1 MAALTQ
7 NISIVPGIELSPQE
21 ANRYKNIFAVQ
32 VPMCEVFRAILN
44 WECSEKQ
51 KGQTYADYFEQKKQQ
66 YEDRHAALVTQ
77 ENNRFK
83 LPKIGLPT
91 SSIKMLQEEP
101 SRYDVTLMFS
111 YLFEIFK
118 SKETYTNAGQVR
130 IPSQLE
136 CLLKKAKDM
145 RNDVMHEVAAGAVD
159 PMKFDEIVKA
169 MHDVIDEA
177 GNVYNIPADEVTSF
191 KAQIDGMWD
200 EVRTD
205 NEKAKAYSCFFL
217 QTFGNKEAK
226 VKWEEALSEETLL
239 FGEDKVERSKVFH
252 SLELTIQKPGLQAG
266 RISYK
271 ELFSD
276 TDKKFIL
283 VSGASGSGKSTLVKN
298 LVIQFHGISD
308 ANVEMKNLHNF
319 NLILIYECRNRSI
332 EQFSVVV
339 QQNFKNVCLKLGPE
353 TVVQAITHSN
363 PLILVDGYDECHK
376 DSFKVV
382 DQLVDEMKY
391 HECRVIITT
400 RSSHVE
406 ELKNHLKQKLV
417 TFQDYEISEISDI
430 KDQMR
435 FLEKYEKHVNPH
447 AHEVVKTFSSLER
460 KIQELFVNP
469 IYLVL
474 FCHLVWNFPERI
486 NNWTSHAEVAHDI
499 YRLYKKMIESKLAS
513 YPIVDKDGLVNDF
526 FWDVANFSL
535 QTITENQLVFTEDQV
550 GELMS
555 SFRETL
561 EKHGARGE
569 LDPKAL
575 VGVVLKIKR
584 HLNDFDSCTYFFHHK
599 SIQELFASKTVI
611 KELRKNNCLPYDL
624 QGVSRAS
631 LNLQGVLAYVLI
643 ELSAVENS
651 NVFKRNWHRLKD
663 AAKAAGADKMFWQK
677 VLLNS
682 PHSQL
687 VAAETARVYLAQNTT
702 WNIASDRDADT
713 LALLMPHQ
721 QPEWLDVSRLNDP
734 VPKSWRQ
741 VASEFR
747 GILELRLFSE
757 QNPLRPCD
765 DVVEALAASS
775 CSLSIFTGRVRNADS
790 IQNLSKV
797 ARPGTEFNIYMEPH
811 LDLTPLQHKHRE
823 LWVIVEPTF
832 RESFVALPV
841 SENICLRVKPVAE
854 NQQESLTRTILGLAP
869 ADNRLRWLEVR
880 DCALTE
886 AQLLETL
893 AKLQRAGLRTLFR
906 DQLIHG
912 GPSRVLTIREKNFAL
927 ILTDE
932 PPLLPQAE
940 PTRSPA
946 LLSEAPAVGGE
957 NLCPLASSCGDLD
970 AVYRSLYALNVV
982 LPHALRFVLKKIC
995 AQKPSQA
1002 THVKYFLSK
1011 CLPGLQKWL
1020 FLRIRKS
1027 SVREALEKRECESAD
1042 FSPFDSLPLIQLV
1055 FELFDIRSSG
1065 LVDTQDGLRDCKK
1078 ANTLVQEVKTIR
1090 AEVHSNMCTDPSRLA
1105 GLPDRITEIAYEL
1118 ISEAAE
1124 LHRVPDAE
1132 AERVKEACQALCDKY
1147 SDVRVDDDAFAAYY
1161 VVKENWEWRALSSL
1175 KNEFAVRNV
1184 VRCTLYSWGFTP
1196 CNEFCAGS
1204 DTDFIKLQ
1212 FFTAINGKI
1221 PCIFIHFECCDSES
1235 TNFSDVVERNFP
1247 ASCSQIGAHNVEYVL
1262 TKLNPLIFFSSY
1274 DEANATSNVVVEET
1288 IYKFCKYPFEFVVTT
1303 RPNSTASHSNLIRI
1317 PRLGDGQLL
1326 PFALKYYEKKWR
1338 RTL

>member
-1 MAALTQ
+1 
-7 NISIVPGIELSPQE
+7 
-21 ANRYKNIFAVQ
+21 
-32 VPMCEVFRAILN
+32 
-44 WECSEKQ
+44 
-51 KGQTYADYFEQKKQQ
+51 
-66 YEDRHAALVTQ
+66 
-77 ENNRFK
+77 
-83 LPKIGLPT
+83 
-91 SSIKMLQEEP
+91 
-101 SRYDVTLMFS
+101 
-111 YLFEIFK
+111 
-118 SKETYTNAGQVR
+118 
-130 IPSQLE
+130 
-136 CLLKKAKDM
+136 
-145 RNDVMHEVAAGAVD
+145 MHEVAAGAVD

-298 LVIQFHGISD
+298 L
-308 ANVEMKNLHNF
+308 KT
-319 NLILIYECRNRSI
+319 
-332 EQFSVVV
+332 
-339 QQNFKNVCLKLGPE
+339 KL
-353 TVVQAITHSN
+353 
-363 PLILVDGYDECHK
+363 
-376 DSFKVV
+376 
-382 DQLVDEMKY
+382 
-391 HECRVIITT
+391 
-400 RSSHVE
+400 
-406 ELKNHLKQKLV
+406 
-417 TFQDYEISEISDI
+417 
-430 KDQMR
+430 
-435 FLEKYEKHVNPH
+435 
-447 AHEVVKTFSSLER
+447 
-460 KIQELFVNP
+460 
-469 IYLVL
+469 
-474 FCHLVWNFPERI
+474 
-486 NNWTSHAEVAHDI
+486 
-499 YRLYKKMIESKLAS
+499 
-513 YPIVDKDGLVNDF
+513 
-526 FWDVANFSL
+526 
-535 QTITENQLVFTEDQV
+535 
-550 GELMS
+550 
-555 SFRETL
+555 
-561 EKHGARGE
+561 
-569 LDPKAL
+569 
-575 VGVVLKIKR
+575 
-584 HLNDFDSCTYFFHHK
+584 
-599 SIQELFASKTVI
+599 
-611 KELRKNNCLPYDL
+611 
-624 QGVSRAS
+624 
-631 LNLQGVLAYVLI
+631 GVLAYVLI

-1002 THVKYFLSK
+1002 THVK
-1011 CLPGLQKWL
+1011 
-1020 FLRIRKS
+1020 
-1027 SVREALEKRECESAD
+1027 
-1042 FSPFDSLPLIQLV
+1042 
-1055 FELFDIRSSG
+1055 
-1065 LVDTQDGLRDCKK
+1065 
-1078 ANTLVQEVKTIR
+1078 
-1090 AEVHSNMCTDPSRLA
+1090 LA

-1175 KNEFAVRNV
+1175 KNEFAH
-1184 VRCTLYSWGFTP
+1184 TA
-1196 CNEFCAGS
+1196 CAS
-1204 DTDFIKLQ
+1204 
-1212 FFTAINGKI
+1212 
-1221 PCIFIHFECCDSES
+1221 S
-1235 TNFSDVVERNFP
+1235 
-1247 ASCSQIGAHNVEYVL
+1247 ASSSQLRQAV
-1262 TKLNPLIFFSSY
+1262 S
-1274 DEANATSNVVVEET
+1274 
-1288 IYKFCKYPFEFVVTT
+1288 
-1303 RPNSTASHSNLIRI
+1303 SHS
-1317 PRLGDGQLL
+1317 
-1326 PFALKYYEKKWR
+1326 
-1338 RTL
+1338 